1 MEASL
6 QIFLLFFLFQF
17 FISCIVVLIRRA
29 EYIYSITDDSSAG
42 TSTSVP
48 SAWLTFLAIL
58 VDAANK
64 QTHSQTIGVVINQND
79 NIKALVSH
87 FSRFRELKSQQLLAI
102 LTQEGI

>member
-1 MEASL
+1 M
-6 QIFLLFFLFQF
+6 
-17 FISCIVVLIRRA
+17 LIRRA

-48 SAWLTFLAIL
+48 SSWLTFLSIL

-64 QTHSQTIGVVINQND
+64 QTQLQTIGVVANQND